1 MGAPFEDLSD
11 GGTVPMADP
20 CRDPNND
27 GMQATSQSS
36 TVRHSG
42 VSAEPISAR
51 DMADMVDDPRAG
63 AVVTFSGDV
72 RDHDHGRIV
81 LRLDYEAHPTA
92 GDLLAEVA
100 ADIAARFDVIAVGVA
115 HRTGPLEIGDC
126 ALAAAVSSAHR
137 GEAFAACS
145 ALVDEVKARIPI
157 WKHQYFADGTDEW
170 VNCA

>member
-1 MGAPFEDLSD
+1 MAAGAD
-11 GGTVPMADP
+11 PMAAG

-27 GMQATSQSS
+27 GMQATSQSDA
-36 TVRHSG
+36 VRLSA

-51 DMADMVDDPRAG
+51 ATAELVDDPRAG

-72 RDHDHGRIV
+72 RDHDHGRAV

-92 GDLLAEVA
+92 AGIL
-100 ADIAARFDVIAVGVA
+100 ADIAAEVAGRFDVIAIAVA

-126 ALAAAVSSAHR
+126 ALAAAVSAAHR
-137 GEAFAACS
+137 GEAFAACT
-145 ALVDEVKARIPI
+145 ALVEETKARIPV